1 MLYTI
6 NTHTYYGIFT
16 DTRVTDEIHPIDPAP
31 PSSFDPMAGH
41 NLALEHLSSMDTV
54 PAMLTDGQ
62 EQLPYHTVPGAASV
76 AVPVNAQR
84 SAIRPAAFP
93 NTLERK
99 RRPVGVRRVR

>member
-1 MLYTI
+1 MQFSQTPESQMRFIPLTQ
-6 NTHTYYGIFT
+6 
-16 DTRVTDEIHPIDPAP
+16 RRRLPR
-31 PSSFDPMAGH
+31 SSFDPMMGH

-84 SAIRPAAFP
+84 SAMRPAAFP